1 MKILFNQL
9 KINEV
14 EAFQKLLIDEIQSL
28 ESKILELDFEDIE
41 EIDFC
46 IIQLLISLKKYC
58 EKLDIDIKYLNINS
72 RQVKQA
78 IKIFRLEKTLGIS
91 L

>member
-1 MKILFNQL
+1 MKLLFNQL

-14 EAFQKLLIDEIQSL
+14 EAFQKLLMDEIQSL
-28 ESKILELDFEDIE
+28 ENKILELDFEDIE

-46 IIQLLISLKKYC
+46 VIQLLISLKKYC
-58 EKLDIDIKYLNINS
+58 DEIDINIKYLNVNS

-78 IKIFRLEKTLGIS
+78 IKMFGLEKTLGIS